1 MNSWK
6 MMEGRLCSLGLG
18 VLLLTAG
25 GPPASAAGQAAVGAD
40 WCERERSGGDRAGFC
55 EVRELTVAPTSG
67 VLAVEAHPNGGI
79 SVEGQARGDV
89 HVLARISTSAETDA
103 RARQIASAVRIRATL
118 DRIDAEGPSELGNRE
133 GWSVNYRLAVPQG
146 LNLSL
151 VAHNGGI
158 SVRGLEA
165 DLEFRTTN
173 GGVTLAAL
181 GGNVRGRTTNGGVNI
196 ELDGSS
202 WLGDGLDVA
211 TSNGGVQIAVPEHY
225 SALLEASTQNGG
237 LRADLPGMTGRER
250 ERPRTLSLQLGSGGA
265 PIRVRTQN
273 GGVRVTRK

>member
-1 MNSWK
+1 MNIWK
-6 MMEGRLCSLGLG
+6 TTEAGLCCMGIG

-25 GPPASAAGQAAVGAD
+25 GPPISAAGQAGPAAD
-40 WCERERSGGDRAGFC
+40 WCERERWGSDRAGFC

-67 VLAVEAHPNGGI
+67 VLAVEANPNGGI

-89 HVLARISTSAETDA
+89 HVLAKVNTNAETEA

-133 GWSVNYRLAVPQG
+133 GWSVSYRLAVPQG

-151 VAHNGGI
+151 LTHNGGI
-158 SVRGLEA
+158 SIRGVEA
-165 DLEFRTTN
+165 DVQFRTTN
-173 GGVTLAAL
+173 GGITLGGL
-181 GGNVRGRTTNGGVNI
+181 GGNVRGQTTNGGVKV
-196 ELDGSS
+196 ELDGAS
-202 WLGDGLDVA
+202 WPGEGLDVS
-211 TSNGGVQIAVPEHY
+211 TRNGGVEIAVPEHY

-237 LRADLPGMTGRER
+237 LRSDFPGMSGQER
-250 ERPRTLSLQLGSGGA
+250 NRPRSLSLQLGSGGA

-273 GGVRVTRK
+273 GGVRVTRR